1 MEIDQWR
8 REYLL
13 GGLRRSELKATP
25 VEQFREWL
33 EEALEAKLSD
43 PNAMCLATADGS
55 GQPSQRIVLLKG
67 FDERGFVFYTN
78 LQSKKAQDMEKNPQV
93 SLLFPWHSLERQ
105 IIVYGKVESV
115 AREDA
120 EQYFQSRPLDSQLAS
135 WASHQS
141 QPLSSREELQK
152 QFDQEKAR
160 FADGQVPLP
169 DFWGGYRVVPHAVE
183 FWQGGAN
190 RLHDRFI
197 YRADDSGLWTLDR
210 LSP

>member
-43 PNAMCLATADGS
+43 PNAMCLATADSS

-120 EQYFQSRPLDSQLAS
+120 ELYFQSRPLDSQLAA
-135 WASHQS
+135 WASRQS

>member
-8 REYLL
+8 RDYVL
-13 GGLRRSELKATP
+13 GSLHRSELKPTP
-25 VEQFREWL
+25 VKQFKQWL
-33 EEALEAKLSD
+33 EEALAAGLDD
-43 PNAMCLATADGS
+43 PTAMSLATVDDS
-55 GQPSQRIVLLKG
+55 GQPSQRIVLLKS

-78 LQSKKAQDMEKNPQV
+78 LQSKKAQDMDKNPQV

-105 IIVYGKVESV
+105 VIVYGKVESV

-120 EQYFQSRPLDSQLAS
+120 EQYFQSRPLNSQLAA
-135 WASHQS
+135 WASRQS
-141 QPLSSREELQK
+141 QPVSSREELQK
-152 QFDQEKAR
+152 EFDLKRSR
-160 FADGQVPLP
+160 FAGGQVPLP

-183 FWQGGAN
+183 FWQGGAY

>member
-13 GGLRRSELKATP
+13 GGLRRAELKPAP
-25 VEQFREWL
+25 IEQFSQWL
-33 EEALEAKLSD
+33 DEAVEAGLKD
-43 PNAMCLATADGS
+43 PSAMCLATVDAA

-78 LQSKKAQDMEKNPQV
+78 LESKKAREMVHNPQV
-93 SLLFPWHSLERQ
+93 SLLFPWHRLERQ
-105 IIVYGKVESV
+105 IVVTGKVARV
-115 AREDA
+115 AREEA
-120 EQYFQSRPLDSQLAS
+120 QAYFQSRPLDSQLAA
-135 WASHQS
+135 WASRQS
-141 QPLSSREELQK
+141 QPLSSREELQA
-152 QFDQEKAR
+152 QFEAEKAR
-160 FADGQVPLP
+160 FAESPIPLP
-169 DFWGGYRVVPHAVE
+169 EFWGGYRVVPLEVE

-197 YRADDSGLWTLDR
+197 YRADDCGSWSVER

>member
-1 MEIDQWR
+1 MEIDKWR
-8 REYLL
+8 REYQL
-13 GGLRRSELKATP
+13 GGLRRSELKSTP
-25 VEQFREWL
+25 VEQFRKWL
-33 EEALEAKLSD
+33 EEAVEANLTD
-43 PNAMCLATADGS
+43 PNAMCLATADAE

-78 LQSKKAQDMEKNPQV
+78 LQSKKARDMADNPQV
-93 SLLFPWHSLERQ
+93 SLLFPWHLLERQ
-105 IIVYGKVESV
+105 IIVYGQVQPVSREEAV
-115 AREDA
+115 A
-120 EQYFQSRPLDSQLAS
+120 YFQTRPLDSQLGA

-152 QFDQEKAR
+152 QFDEEKAR
-160 FADGQVPLP
+160 FEGEEVPLP
-169 DFWGGYRVVPHAVE
+169 EFWGGYRVVPHAVE

-197 YRADDSGLWTLDR
+197 YRAVDSGSWSLDR

>member
-43 PNAMCLATADGS
+43 PNAMCLATADSS

-78 LQSKKAQDMEKNPQV
+78 LQSKKAHDMEKNPQV

-105 IIVYGKVESV
+105 VIVSGNVESV
-115 AREDA
+115 TREDA
-120 EQYFQSRPLDSQLAS
+120 EQYFQSRPLESQLAS
-135 WASHQS
+135 WASRQS

>member
-33 EEALEAKLSD
+33 EEALAAKLSD
-43 PNAMCLATADGS
+43 PSAMCLATADSS
-55 GQPSQRIVLLKG
+55 GQPTQRIVLLKG

-78 LQSKKAQDMEKNPQV
+78 LQSKKAHDMEKNPQV

-105 IIVYGKVESV
+105 VIVSGNVESV
-115 AREDA
+115 TREDA
-120 EQYFQSRPLDSQLAS
+120 EQYFQSRPLESQLAS
-135 WASHQS
+135 WASRQS

-169 DFWGGYRVVPHAVE
+169 DFWGGYRVVPHSVE

-197 YRADDSGLWTLDR
+197 YRADDRGLWTLDR

>member
-13 GGLRRSELKATP
+13 GGLRRSELKPTP
-25 VEQFREWL
+25 LEQFRQWL
-33 EEALEAKLSD
+33 EEVVKAGLKD
-43 PNAMCLATADGS
+43 PTAMCLATADAA

-78 LQSKKAQDMEKNPQV
+78 LQSKKARDMADNPQV
-93 SLLFPWHSLERQ
+93 SLLFPWHLLERQ
-105 IIVYGKVESV
+105 IIVYGQVQPVS
-115 AREDA
+115 REDA
-120 EQYFQSRPLDSQLAS
+120 IAYFQSRPLDSQLAA

-152 QFDQEKAR
+152 QFEEEKAR
-160 FADGQVPLP
+160 FDGGEVPLP
-169 DFWGGYRVVPHAVE
+169 EFWGGYRVVPHSVE

-190 RLHDRFI
+190 RLHDRFV
-197 YRADDSGLWTLDR
+197 YCADDSGSWSVQR